1 MLPYSKYSEQV
12 PGVGSAVT
20 HGGRQSY
27 LRAGICCWQFGLF
40 VPAIPTVCF
49 STRYNRWPSE
59 FREYLFSILYYLDVS
74 ALVGEFRVPKLPDI
88 IAISILHKCS
98 ALARSYTLVR
108 SVSRGAYRPYYFRA
122 VLYWFKV
129 LVEPPIMKEDGV
141 QTPTGEMKT
150 LTFGTKKERD
160 AALCV
165 MASNLFALHYV
176 IWSSCQVVNSPD
188 LMFPVS
194 IPGLTQASGG
204 DLSTLARRLI
214 DDVLKR
220 SKVQT
225 RQYSARGRTFTMK
238 KQYFFF
244 KNSKPLINEIDHLLA
259 GYYGFSEEELDFIV
273 NYDIKYR
280 MGRDAESEDDEA
292 SEPLTVKL
300 GDAHWPRRLT
310 ARLGR
315 SRHRR

>member
-1 MLPYSKYSEQV
+1 ML
-12 PGVGSAVT
+12 
-20 HGGRQSY
+20 
-27 LRAGICCWQFGLF
+27 L
-40 VPAIPTVCF
+40 AIWIVRPSNTDVCF

-108 SVSRGAYRPYYFRA
+108 SVSRGAYRLYYFRA

-141 QTPTGEMKT
+141 QTPTGEMKM

-280 MGRDAESEDDEA
+280 MGRDAESEDE
-292 SEPLTVKL
+292 
-300 GDAHWPRRLT
+300 
-310 ARLGR
+310 
-315 SRHRR
+315 